1 METKLLDILYKTLE
15 LKLKETSP
23 NEHGYKAGL
32 LFCQSEIQKMQI
44 DLLKHE
50 INNYEKTK

>member
-15 LKLKETSP
+15 LKLKETPP
-23 NEHGYKAGL
+23 NDLGFKAGIM
-32 LFCQSEIQKMQI
+32 FAQTEINNMRI

-50 INNYEKTK
+50 LKNLNK